1 MVATKR
7 QLVPAAR
14 KLVSSGRNR
23 KLKIC
28 IHDTDNASRG
38 ADAQAHANLQS
49 NGNSRAAS
57 WHWTVDDKVAI
68 QSYRHNDRCWHSGT
82 SKGNG
87 DAIAVEVCVNSDGD
101 YAKAIAN
108 AAELVAKLLKDE
120 KLTLD
125 DVTTHNAYSG
135 ADCPRQLRNKREGIS
150 WDDFVGMVAEAF
162 DGSKPSKPTP
172 SPSSSGTSKSVS
184 QLAQEVIDGKHGTGD
199 ARKRALGS
207 QYDAVQAEV
216 NRRLGVSSTPKKT
229 AQQVAQDIANGRG
242 GWGNDPERSR
252 KLTAAGYNAS
262 DVQSRVNRIL
272 SGSSSSTS
280 SSSSSPKTAQQV
292 AQDIANGRGGWGN
305 DPDRSRKHRAA
316 GHDAAAVQRPVNQI
330 LSGRSSGSSGGSGRL
345 SIEQV
350 ARQIINGQGGWGN
363 DPQRTQRLR
372 AAGYDAAAVQRRV
385 NQLAS

>member
-28 IHDTDNASRG
+28 IHDTGNASRG

-162 DGSKPSKPTP
+162 DGSKPSKPTS

-216 NRRLGVSSTPKKT
+216 NRRLGASSTPKKT

-262 DVQSRVNRIL
+262 DVQRRVNAL
-272 SGSSSSTS
+272 LTGLSSSSNRKS
-280 SSSSSPKTAQQV
+280 AQQV
-292 AQDIANGRGGWGN
+292 AQEIANGQGNWGN
-305 DPDRSRKHRAA
+305 DPARSQRLRAK
-316 GHDAAAVQRPVNQI
+316 GYDAVDVQRRVNNL
-330 LSGRSSGSSGGSGRL
+330 LSGKSGGNVNVRL
-345 SIEQV
+345 SVDQV
-350 ARQIINGQGGWGN
+350 ARQIVNGQGGWGN
-363 DPQRTQRLR
+363 DPERSRKLR
-372 AAGYDAAAVQRRV
+372 NAGYDPAAVQRRV
-385 NQLAS
+385 NQLL